1 MNTGSFQ
8 IYDWLAKDIEN
19 EFNVDI
25 SDVSEDDED
34 SGMKQK
40 YVAYIFAKSKQK
52 NNVCIKVNG
61 YTPFFWIELPDT
73 WKKSWTLPL
82 FEQLKD
88 RLPKNMKNEIV
99 DNIDR
104 AVRLKYKFRDYQW
117 NKPKKFM
124 QLVFK
129 SETALR
135 HVYYALKKPFTFLPA
150 NLRKHHFPI
159 YEKNIAPILRLIH
172 LRKLKPTGF
181 VRLEKAKQVKQ
192 LLADTE
198 FELNYEVFWK
208 DLHPVEEDSIGAL
221 KIASFDIECDSSH
234 GDFPIAIKDYNKLEQ
249 NIGDEYRRIKSK
261 NSAVTPSLIKQW
273 IECAFRE
280 YSKKEFDVSLK
291 SSIQT
296 IFLKEKVVVAALRD
310 GRLPAVASRDTEYKF
325 ITNKRLDT
333 ISFKIH
339 TELMKNNKSKET
351 VSKIVAI
358 LNEFLPKVEG
368 DKVIQ
373 IGTVMYEYGNEKSSI
388 KRHII
393 TLRGCDPISGCE
405 VVACDTVKQ
414 VFVEWCKMMRREQ
427 PNILTGYNI
436 NGFDFKFMWDC
447 AKEYDCLHL
456 LKNLGPLKNQECT
469 LVEKELFSAALG
481 HNFLYYF
488 DMPGI
493 VVVDL
498 LKVIQKDHN
507 LTSYKLDS
515 VSNDFIFGSVTEIE
529 HLENNDVKLTTPTTF
544 SLEVGNYIVLYNK
557 TIVGNEFIGNEKGE
571 KRNIIHIDENNSVT
585 VEGIENDSLLRCSKT
600 KLFWSVGK
608 DDVSPQDIFEKQNGT
623 DADRA
628 LVAKYC
634 VQDCELC
641 LNLMQKLEIVANN
654 IGMSNVC
661 LVPFSFLFL
670 RGQMIK
676 TLSLVS
682 SECLKESYLLPELP
696 RPKEDVKD
704 SYEGA
709 IVLDP
714 TPGIYLDD
722 PVAVLD
728 YSSLYPSSMIGSNI
742 SHDTLITEKIY
753 QGDSG
758 AELLRKRGIEF
769 EDVSFDN
776 YYMKLEG
783 KTWKKHIF
791 DAEPVKT
798 CRYLQPPKK
807 DDGEIN
813 DAKRGIL
820 PRILMKLLKA
830 RKDTRKL
837 IKTEKDPFRCAVL
850 DGLQLAYKVTAN
862 SLYGGVGAAVSA
874 LYYKEI
880 AASTTAVGRNHLYLA
895 RDFCKETYPQC
906 EIVYGDSVTSYTP
919 VTIKH
924 NNEILFEKIENIAF
938 RFGNNNWIQC
948 REDGKQE
955 KESCEL
961 NDVETWTSK
970 GWTKLHRI
978 IRHTLSSN
986 KKILRVLTHMG
997 CVDVTDDHSLIRK
1010 NGEEVSP
1017 SDVQIGDELLH
1028 RDIDDVLNLRPNHT
1042 HDPMI
1047 RLSYDYYVNRGNVSI
1062 HCNGDTMELR
1072 YYKTKNPNA
1081 IKKIHKI
1088 DYTGYVYD
1096 LTTENH
1102 EFQAGVGNII
1112 VHNTDSVFV
1121 NFKPTDESGKKLIGT
1136 EALEKTIEMAVNV
1149 EKKIQPLLAKPHCLE
1164 YEKTFTPFIQLS
1176 KKRYCG
1182 NKYET
1187 DVNKFKFTSM
1197 GIVLKRRDNAPIV
1210 KYIYEGIIKRIMNDR
1225 DIDAAIK
1232 FTFEIID
1239 KILKGDFPIQYFI
1252 ITKKLNSSYA
1262 NPTSIVHKVLA
1273 DRMGE
1278 RDPGNKPQ
1286 SNDRIPF
1293 AYVKT
1298 KTVPKLQGD
1307 RVEHPDYIEAKNL
1320 KLDYLFYI
1328 TNQISKPV
1336 SQLFGLALENLR
1348 PYGYRLSNE
1357 HFEKLERMYCKENM
1371 CESDI
1376 REKIMIIKQ
1385 KEAYDVIFCKRVKIE
1400 EGRRF
1405 GQSSITSFF
1414 KR

>member
-1 MNTGSFQ
+1 MKNPKTDSFQ
-8 IYDWLAKDIEN
+8 IYDWLAKDEEDEFDFPDDDNAENAENTEN
-19 EFNVDI
+19 E
-25 SDVSEDDED
+25 
-34 SGMKQK
+34 SGITQR
-40 YVAYIFAKSKQK
+40 YVAYVFAKSKQK
-52 NNVCIKVNG
+52 KNVCIKVNG
-61 YTPFFWIELPDT
+61 YTPFFWIELPDN
-73 WKKSWTLPL
+73 WKKSWTFPL
-82 FEQLKD
+82 FEQLKA
-88 RLPKNMKNEIV
+88 RLPKKMKNEIV
-99 DNIDR
+99 DNLDR

-135 HVYYALKKPFTFLPA
+135 RVYYALKDPITFLPA
-150 NLRKHHFPI
+150 NLRKHQFPI
-159 YEKNIAPILRLIH
+159 YEKNITPILRLIH
-172 LRKLKPTGF
+172 LRKLKPAGF
-181 VRLEKAKQVKQ
+181 VRLENARQINSRM
-192 LLADTE
+192 AATD

-208 DLHPVEEDSIGAL
+208 NIHPVEEDSIGAL

-234 GDFPIAIKDYNKLEQ
+234 GDFPIAIKDYNKLAQ

-261 NSAVTPSLIKQW
+261 NGAVTPALIKQW
-273 IECAFRE
+273 LNCAFRD
-280 YSKKEFDVSLK
+280 YSEKDFDVSQK

-296 IFLKEKVVVAALRD
+296 IFLKSK
-310 GRLPAVASRDTEYKF
+310 DTYKY
-325 ITNKRLDT
+325 ITNKLLDT
-333 ISFKIH
+333 ISFKVH

-351 VSKIVAI
+351 VEKVVAI

-388 KRHII
+388 KRHVI
-393 TLRGCDPISGCE
+393 TLRGCDPILGCE

-414 VFVEWCKMMRREQ
+414 VFVEWCKMMKREQ

-456 LKNLGPLKNQECT
+456 LKQLGPLKNQECA

-493 VVVDL
+493 VVIDL
-498 LKVIQKDHN
+498 LKVIQKDHS

-515 VSNDFIFGSVTEIE
+515 VSNDFIFGSVVEIE
-529 HLENNDVKLTTPTTF
+529 RLENNSGKNVKLTTPTTF
-544 SLEVGNYIVLYNK
+544 SLEVGNYIVLYNQ

-571 KRNIIHIDENNSVT
+571 KRKIIHIYENKSVI
-585 VEGIENDSLLRCSKT
+585 VEGIENDSLLTCSKT

-608 DDVSPQDIFEKQNGT
+608 DDVSPQDIFEKQNGS

-641 LNLMQKLEIVANN
+641 LNLMQKLEIIANN

-696 RPKEDVKD
+696 RPNEDVKD

-742 SHDTLITEKIY
+742 SHDTIITEAIY

-776 YYMKLEG
+776 YYMRLEG

-791 DAEPVKT
+791 DNEPVKT
-798 CRYLQPPKK
+798 CRYLQPPKNPN
-807 DDGEIN
+807 GEI
-813 DAKRGIL
+813 DDTKRGIL

-830 RKDTRKL
+830 RKNTRKL

-895 RDFCKETYPQC
+895 RDFCKKTYPQC
-906 EIVYGDSVTSYTP
+906 NVVYGD
-919 VTIKH
+919 
-924 NNEILFEKIENIAF
+924 
-938 RFGNNNWIQC
+938 
-948 REDGKQE
+948 
-955 KESCEL
+955 
-961 NDVETWTSK
+961 
-970 GWTKLHRI
+970 
-978 IRHTLSSN
+978 
-986 KKILRVLTHMG
+986 
-997 CVDVTDDHSLIRK
+997 
-1010 NGEEVSP
+1010 
-1017 SDVQIGDELLH
+1017 
-1028 RDIDDVLNLRPNHT
+1028 
-1042 HDPMI
+1042 
-1047 RLSYDYYVNRGNVSI
+1047 
-1062 HCNGDTMELR
+1062 
-1072 YYKTKNPNA
+1072 
-1081 IKKIHKI
+1081 
-1088 DYTGYVYD
+1088 
-1096 LTTENH
+1096 
-1102 EFQAGVGNII
+1102 
-1112 VHNTDSVFV
+1112 TDSVFV
-1121 NFKPTDESGKKLIGT
+1121 NFKPTDEFGNKLTGT
-1136 EALEKTIEMAVNV
+1136 AALEKTIEMAVNV
-1149 EKKIQPLLAKPHCLE
+1149 EKKIQPFLAKPHCLE
-1164 YEKTFTPFIQLS
+1164 YEKTFAPFIQLS

-1187 DVNKFKFTSM
+1187 DVTKFKFTSM

-1225 DIDAAIK
+1225 DIDAAIT
-1232 FTFEIID
+1232 FTFETID
-1239 KILKGDFPIQYFI
+1239 KILRGGFPIQYFI
-1252 ITKKLNSSYA
+1252 ITKKLNAVYA
-1262 NPTSIVHKVLA
+1262 NPTRIVHKVLA
-1273 DRMGE
+1273 DRMAE

-1307 RVEHPDYIEAKNL
+1307 RVEHPDYIKAHNL
-1320 KLDYLFYI
+1320 KLDFLFYI

-1348 PYGYRLSNE
+1348 PFGFNLSND
-1357 HFEKLERMYCKENM
+1357 HFDKLARMYRKEKM
-1371 CESDI
+1371 CESEIND
-1376 REKIMIIKQ
+1376 KIMTIKQ
-1385 KEAYDVIFCKRVKIE
+1385 KEAYDVIFSKRVKIE
-1400 EGRRF
+1400 NGRRY
-1405 GQSSITSFF
+1405 GQTSITSYFGL
-1414 KR
+1414 K